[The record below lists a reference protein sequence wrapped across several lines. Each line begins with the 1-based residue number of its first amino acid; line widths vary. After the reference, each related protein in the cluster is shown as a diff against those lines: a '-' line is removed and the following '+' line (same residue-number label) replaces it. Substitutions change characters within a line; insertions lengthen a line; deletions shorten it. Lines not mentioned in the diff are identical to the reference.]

1 MQQQLKTE
9 YLKNLF
15 RAIKN
20 GATFEE
26 VLELAG
32 YLCAIFNICS
42 FIVKILKFIHRLF
55 IPFPLPFRL
64 IFTDLSGNFCV
75 KSLILYFRREKVDYI
90 F

>member
-9 YLKNLF
+9 HLKNLF

-32 YLCAIFNICS
+32 
-42 FIVKILKFIHRLF
+42 
-55 IPFPLPFRL
+55 
-64 IFTDLSGNFCV
+64 
-75 KSLILYFRREKVDYI
+75 
-90 F
+90 